1 MVEVVG
7 MPAETTPT
15 ATVTAAAPTAV
26 STPTTAAAAA
36 ATTTVHFPGVLL
48 PSALP

>member
-15 ATVTAAAPTAV
+15 PVSAAAPTAV
-26 STPTTAAAAA
+26 STTTTTTTAAA
-36 ATTTVHFPGVLL
+36 ATTTVHLPGVLL